1 MTSPDAAS
9 PEGLG
14 RRRILAGILGALL
27 ALGFLVWALR
37 GVHLDQVVYHIRN
50 ADAWPLAVGVVLA
63 TLTFV
68 IRLFRWQLL
77 LRDESGAPLR
87 AWPLWHAIA
96 IGFMANN
103 ILPFRAGELVR
114 VFAATKLS
122 GARFT
127 AAMSSVAVERVFDA
141 LAVIGLLAAGL
152 LVSHLPSGVVVGGV
166 SLTHAAQVAGLLSL
180 GALLAACAIVA
191 FPLTAERVLRRLLPP
206 GRVVDLLIDMIE
218 GIRHGLTALR
228 SPGLLVGVVI
238 WSVVLWLLN
247 AAALWVTFA
256 AFDIPVGFEGA
267 LVLQGIL
274 AIGIS
279 VQLTP
284 GFVGQFEAAIV
295 AGLALYGISNDIAS
309 SYALAYHG
317 ATFLP
322 ITLLGAWSL
331 ARTPVALSDLRSAPE
346 T

>member
-1 MTSPDAAS
+1 LTSPDSAL
-9 PEGLG
+9 PGRLG
-14 RRRILAGILGALL
+14 RRRILAGVLGAVL
-27 ALGFLVWALR
+27 AVGFLLWALR
-37 GVHLDQVVYHIRN
+37 GVHLDQVVAHIRN
-50 ADAWPLAVGVVLA
+50 ADPWPLALGVVLA
-63 TLTFV
+63 TSTFI
-68 IRLFRWQLL
+68 IRLARWRLM
-77 LRDESGAPLR
+77 LRDESGAPLDSW
-87 AWPLWHAIA
+87 ALWHAIA

-127 AAMSSVAVERVFDA
+127 ATMSSVAVERVFDGLA
-141 LAVIGLLAAGL
+141 LIGLLAAGL
-152 LVSHLPSGVVVGGV
+152 LASDLPPGVVVGGV

-180 GALLAACAIVA
+180 GALLVAGAVVA
-191 FPLTAERVLRRLLPP
+191 FPLTAERVVRRLVPP
-206 GRVVDLLIDMIE
+206 GKVVELIVDLIE
-218 GIRHGLTALR
+218 GIRHGLASLR
-228 SPGLLVGVVI
+228 SPGLLAGVVL
-238 WSVVLWLLN
+238 WSVVLWLVN

-256 AFDIPVGFEGA
+256 AFDIPVDFEGA

-274 AIGIS
+274 AIGVS

-295 AGLALYGISNDIAS
+295 AGLAVYGISNEVAS

-317 ATFLP
+317 ATFVP
-322 ITLLGAWSL
+322 ITLAGAWSL